1 MELKIKNAKY
11 EWDPDTGTATCSCDY
26 NNIKYTGI
34 AHCHPE
40 DQDMMN
46 ENTGMTIAEWRL
58 QIQLLRVHREEV
70 KTELKTLKQLYYSM
84 TQSKNFNYNSYETK
98 TLRRQI
104 RERENYLDFIR
115 NELIPPYQKYLRD
128 WIDGKDKFYKRIRAN
143 RAKDKSE

>member
-11 EWDPDTGTATCSCDY
+11 EWDSDTGTATCSCYY

-46 ENTGMTIAEWRL
+46 ENTGMSIAEWRL

-70 KTELKTLKQLYYSM
+70 KTELKALKQLYYSM

-104 RERENYLDFIR
+104 REREDYLDFIR
-115 NELIPPYQKYLRD
+115 NELIPQYQKYLRD
-128 WIDGKDKFYKRIRAN
+128 WIDGKDKFYKHIRAN
-143 RAKDKSE
+143 RAKGKSE